1 MRRPSVPFADDNATG
16 KGVRRTMKELVY
28 PRLLL
33 QRAEQFA
40 DKIAFIDVSGAG
52 IHYEGTFENHMDRLV
67 RLANSMRDVLGLR
80 PGDRFAVLAANSH
93 QYIELYHAAMFG
105 AGIINPLNIR
115 LAPSELAY
123 VLNDSGSKVVFTDAL
138 FSTLLERA
146 RDEGAMVDTT
156 VMIDGESEGGVLGYE
171 DLVAVGRPIMHP
183 EPDED
188 DPAVLMYTGGTTGFP
203 KGVLLQQRAEV
214 LNVHHVLSAIGLRE
228 ERRFLFQ
235 APMFH
240 AALVAGILG
249 IPASGATSVTIP
261 LFDAE
266 LVLHVIEE
274 QQIDTTMVVP
284 IMLSMLEQVEGF
296 SPRRLRTLRQLVYG
310 AAPIAETLLSRWLEM
325 LPDTDFLQGYGMT
338 EAASA
343 LTFLS
348 AEDHRRGGSGLTAAG
363 RPLFGINVRITSE
376 AGEALPQGESG
387 EVCARGGNFMREYWN
402 KPEESKHVLRDGWY
416 RTGDMGFFDENHLL
430 HLTDRLN
437 DMIVTGGENVYSTEV
452 ENALAS
458 HPAVREVAVI
468 GIPSD
473 VWGETVHAIV
483 VLRKNGKVTAQELID
498 HARKSLAGFKVP
510 KSVEFRDS
518 PLPLSG
524 AFKPLKREL
533 RRRYWES
540 NERQVS

>member
-1 MRRPSVPFADDNATG
+1 
-16 KGVRRTMKELVY
+16 MKELVY

-40 DKIAFIDVSGAG
+40 DKVAFIDVSSRG
-52 IHYEGTFENHMDRLV
+52 IGYQGTFENHMDRLV
-67 RLANSMRDVLGLR
+67 RLANSMQDALGLR

-115 LAPSELAY
+115 FAASELAY

-138 FSTLLERA
+138 FSTLLDRA
-146 RDEGAMVDTT
+146 RDEGAMVDT
-156 VMIDGESEGGVLGYE
+156 VVIIDGESEKGVLGYE
-171 DLVAVGRPIMHP
+171 DLVAVGRPIMPP

-188 DPAVLMYTGGTTGFP
+188 DAAVLMYTGGTTGFP

-266 LVLHVIEE
+266 LVLDVIEGQE
-274 QQIDTTMVVP
+274 IDTTMMVP
-284 IMLSMLEQVEGF
+284 VMFSMLERAKGF
-296 SPRRLRTLRQLVYG
+296 SATRLRSLRQLVYG
-310 AAPIAETLLSRWLEM
+310 AAPISETVLSRWLEM

-348 AEDHRRGGSGLTAAG
+348 PEDHRHGGSALTTAG
-363 RPLFGINVRITSE
+363 RPLFGINVCIKDE
-376 AGEALPQGESG
+376 GGETLPQGESG
-387 EVCARGGNFMREYWN
+387 EVCARGGNFMREYWR
-402 KPEESKHVLRDGWY
+402 KPEESELVLRDGWY
-416 RTGDMGFFDENHLL
+416 RTGDMGFFDKQNLL
-430 HLTDRLN
+430 HLTDRLK

-458 HPAVREVAVI
+458 HPAVQEVAVI
-468 GIPSD
+468 GIPSEI
-473 VWGETVHAIV
+473 WGETVHAIV
-483 VLRKNGKVTAQELID
+483 VLKKNGKATAEELID
-498 HARKSLAGFKVP
+498 HARTSLAGFKVP
-510 KSVEFRDS
+510 KSVEFREG

-533 RRRYWES
+533 RRQYWEGR
-540 NERQVS
+540 EHLVS

>member
-1 MRRPSVPFADDNATG
+1 
-16 KGVRRTMKELVY
+16 MKELVY

-40 DKIAFIDVSGAG
+40 DKVAFIDVSSRG
-52 IHYEGTFENHMDRLV
+52 ILYQGTFENHMDRLV
-67 RLANSMRDVLGLR
+67 RLTNSMKTVLGLR

-115 LAPSELAY
+115 FAPSELAY
-123 VLNDSGSKVVFTDAL
+123 VLNDSGSKVVFTDAS
-138 FSTLLERA
+138 FSTLLDRA
-146 RDEGAMVDTT
+146 RDEGAMVDT
-156 VMIDGESEGGVLGYE
+156 VVRIDGESENGVLGYE
-171 DLVAVGRPIMHP
+171 DLVAVGRPIMP
-183 EPDED
+183 VEPDED
-188 DPAVLMYTGGTTGFP
+188 DAAVLMYTGGTTGFP

-266 LVLHVIEE
+266 LVLDVIEE
-274 QQIDTTMVVP
+274 QEIDTTMMIPV
-284 IMLSMLEQVEGF
+284 MLSMLEQVDGF

-310 AAPIAETLLSRWLEM
+310 AAPISETLLSRWLEM

-343 LTFLS
+343 LTFLGP
-348 AEDHRRGGSGLTAAG
+348 EDHRRGGSALTTAG
-363 RPLFGINVRITSE
+363 RPLFGVNVCITNAS
-376 AGEALPQGESG
+376 GETLPQGESG
-387 EVCARGGNFMREYWN
+387 EVCARGGNFMREYWR
-402 KPEESKHVLRDGWY
+402 KPEESELVLRDGWY
-416 RTGDMGFFDENHLL
+416 RTGDMGFFDEKNLL
-430 HLTDRLN
+430 HLTDRLK

-458 HPAVREVAVI
+458 HPAVQEVAVI

-473 VWGETVHAIV
+473 VWGEAVHAIV
-483 VLRKNGKVTAQELID
+483 VLRKNGKATSQELID
-498 HARKSLAGFKVP
+498 HARTSLAAFKVP
-510 KSVEFRDS
+510 KSVEFQDG

-540 NERQVS
+540 RERQVS